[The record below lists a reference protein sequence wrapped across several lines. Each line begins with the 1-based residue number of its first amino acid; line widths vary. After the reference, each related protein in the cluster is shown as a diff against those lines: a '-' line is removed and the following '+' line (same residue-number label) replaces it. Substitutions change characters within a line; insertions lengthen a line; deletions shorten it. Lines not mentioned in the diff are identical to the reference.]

1 MSLWHRNPDGIIG
14 LLLAA
19 MLKNLAV
26 ANVLA
31 VALRDQV
38 HVRGST
44 ASAWKV
50 WIQPA
55 NISYSRPS
63 VRPGMEKAGDLGTLA
78 GTMEPL

>member
-1 MSLWHRNPDGIIG
+1 
-14 LLLAA
+14 

-31 VALRDQV
+31 VALWDQV

-44 ASAWKV
+44 SLVWKV

-63 VRPGMEKAGDLGTLA
+63 VRPGMERAGDFGTGA